1 MSDESAE
8 GIGGN
13 DAPVVSNTLGSD
25 APAELSPNQAAKALA
40 DLRWKRNN
48 ESSADG
54 ADTATADPELSGED
68 NAAPAEQAHG
78 EDQGADPAAEPPIA
92 RPKSWTEAEDAE
104 WQATPRA
111 LQQKIVARELERDT
125 ALRRTQNEA
134 AEKLKGLTAKEQ
146 QTEQARQSY
155 EARQAAYT
163 QALETALQ
171 SDFGDIRSLDD
182 VRNLQANDPFRFQAW
197 QVRQMELSAAQA
209 EKQQVEGQKAQKHAT
224 EWAKFVQEESNAFAD
239 STPEYKAKKADYDT
253 KAAAVLREIGF
264 SDEELNRLASG
275 EDKIPL
281 FDRRIQQLLFDRIK
295 LSEIKSAPKAV
306 AKPDLPPVVRP
317 GTSKPAGSDQ
327 SEQVKDLTRKLN
339 ETGDIKFA
347 QQLRA
352 LQARRAS

>member
-40 DLRWKRNN
+40 DLRWKRNQSPA
-48 ESSADG
+48 ES